1 MLWALLKRGTNA
13 NNRISSKQSN
23 QKRGV
28 MRKII
33 IGVMGPG
40 NAATTADKTYAYE
53 LGSAI
58 AQQGWVLLT
67 GGRQEGVM
75 EAANQGA
82 KASNGLTLG
91 ILPTADE
98 TNLSEAVDLAIFTDM
113 GNGRNN
119 LNVLSSHVVV
129 ACGMAAGTASEVA
142 LALKNGKS
150 VILLN
155 SSEAAQEFFQ
165 SLNSQ
170 QVFLADSVEGAIALI
185 QSLLSN

>member
-1 MLWALLKRGTNA
+1 
-13 NNRISSKQSN
+13 
-23 QKRGV
+23 
-28 MRKII
+28 
-33 IGVMGPG
+33 
-40 NAATTADKTYAYE
+40 
-53 LGSAI
+53 
-58 AQQGWVLLT
+58 
-67 GGRQEGVM
+67 
-75 EAANQGA
+75 
-82 KASNGLTLG
+82 
-91 ILPTADE
+91 
-98 TNLSEAVDLAIFTDM
+98 M

-170 QVFLADSVEGAIALI
+170 QVFPADTVKGAIALI
-185 QSLLSN
+185 QSLL

>member
-1 MLWALLKRGTNA
+1 MR
-13 NNRISSKQSN
+13 RI
-23 QKRGV
+23 V
-28 MRKII
+28 

-40 NAATTADKTYAYE
+40 NEATASDKHCAYE

-82 KASNGLTLG
+82 KASQGLTLG

-98 TNLSEAVDLAIFTDM
+98 TSLSEAVDLAILTDM

-129 ACGMAAGTASEVA
+129 ACGMGMGTASEVA

-155 SSEAAQEFFQ
+155 ASETAQEFFQ
-165 SLNSQ
+165 SLNRQ
-170 QVFLADSVEGAIALI
+170 QVFPVDTVESAIALI
-185 QSLLSN
+185 QSLLSS

>member
-1 MLWALLKRGTNA
+1 MPWALLKRGTNA

-40 NAATTADKTYAYE
+40 NAATKADKNSAYE

-98 TNLSEAVDLAIFTDM
+98 TGISEAVDVAIFTDM